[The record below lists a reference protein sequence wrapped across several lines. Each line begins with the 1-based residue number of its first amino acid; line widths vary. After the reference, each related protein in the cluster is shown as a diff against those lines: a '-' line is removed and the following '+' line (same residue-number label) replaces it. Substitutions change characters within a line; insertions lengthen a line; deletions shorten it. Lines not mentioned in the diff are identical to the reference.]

1 MDLDKQI
8 WHLLFIF
15 GNIVLYLL
23 VFTILSESIES
34 R

>member
-23 VFTILSESIES
+23 VFIILNFK
-34 R
+34 